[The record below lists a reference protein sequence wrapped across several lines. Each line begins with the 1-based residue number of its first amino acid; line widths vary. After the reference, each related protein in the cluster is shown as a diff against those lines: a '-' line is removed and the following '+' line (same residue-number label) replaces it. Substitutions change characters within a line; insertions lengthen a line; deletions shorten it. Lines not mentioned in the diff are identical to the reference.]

1 MSCTPSLFGVLDN
14 WWVVT
19 HRRHIFAFHWYQ
31 WVGNKTFSHRLCT
44 GYQKKNS
51 CLWLW
56 LCPCYKVPEFSRHPS
71 LLLRHSWVCQQD
83 CGDPLYMTG
92 VMMYFRY
99 YGKTKSLLF
108 GLELPMHQSRS
119 NWTNACILCSIRS
132 VPSFIQISQQRWPK
146 KPLFNS

>member
-1 MSCTPSLFGVLDN
+1 
-14 WWVVT
+14 
-19 HRRHIFAFHWYQ
+19 
-31 WVGNKTFSHRLCT
+31 LCT
-44 GYQKKNS
+44 GYQKKKLLS
-51 CLWLW
+51 LALA
-56 LCPCYKVPEFSRHPS
+56 LPMLQSSRIFTTSESATHT
-71 LLLRHSWVCQQD
+71 QQD